1 MFHNVH
7 RKGHRY
13 CTAVVTRDMTSTEI
27 PRKIYD
33 ELLADLMKGPLSVWS
48 GVSTTVVQLG
58 SCTSTRYA
66 HNASLV
72 RYKVILIN
80 ILAKNNPAPYN

>member
-1 MFHNVH
+1 MFHNVY

-27 PRKIYD
+27 PRKIYG

-48 GVSTTVVQLG
+48 GISTTVVQLV
-58 SCTSTRYA
+58 SCTSIQGTPTMP
-66 HNASLV
+66 ASF
-72 RYKVILIN
+72 VIKLS
-80 ILAKNNPAPYN
+80 

>member
-1 MFHNVH
+1 MFHNVY

-33 ELLADLMKGPLSVWS
+33 ELLADLMKGHL
-48 GVSTTVVQLG
+48 VSCVG
-58 SCTSTRYA
+58 KRPP
-66 HNASLV
+66 
-72 RYKVILIN
+72 IF
-80 ILAKNNPAPYN
+80 